1 MIVTY
6 EIKNGVGKI
15 KEDCKA
21 FVLGAVDGLTLKVE
35 GANIPQCFVYL
46 ENGDKQVKFSVT
58 NLDEITVP
66 SELLVAGE
74 IKFTIAQFTRTKVKT
89 INCEPITLISE
100 DEGLSGSS
108 AFDSLKARVE
118 TLEAQVNSLL
128 PLLNEMNELH
138 QALEQ

>member
-6 EIKNGVGKI
+6 EIKNGVGEI
-15 KEDCKA
+15 KQDCKA

-35 GANIPQCFVYL
+35 GATIPQCFVYL
-46 ENGDKQVKFSVT
+46 ENGDKQVKFSVA

-89 INCEPITLISE
+89 INCEPITLVSE

-128 PLLNEMNELH
+128 PLLKEMNELH

>member
-1 MIVTY
+1 MLVTY
-6 EIKNGVGKI
+6 EVKNGFGKI

-21 FVLGAVDGLTLKVE
+21 FVLGALDGLTLKVE
-35 GANIPQCFVYL
+35 GASIPQCFVYL
-46 ENGDKQVKFSVT
+46 ENGDKQVKFSIT
-58 NLDEITVP
+58 NLNEIEVP

-108 AFDSLKARVE
+108 AFDDLKARVE
-118 TLEAQVNSLL
+118 TLESQVASLL
-128 PLLNEMNELH
+128 PLLQEMSELH
-138 QALEQ
+138 EALEQ

>member
-6 EIKNGVGKI
+6 EIKNGVGEI

-35 GANIPQCFVYL
+35 GATIPQCFVYL
-46 ENGDKQVKFSVT
+46 ENGDKKVKFSIT

-66 SELLVAGE
+66 GELLVPGE

-89 INCEPITLISE
+89 INCEPITLVSE

>member
-6 EIKNGVGKI
+6 EIKNGVGEI

-35 GANIPQCFVYL
+35 GATIPQCFVYL

-89 INCEPITLISE
+89 INCEPITLVSE

>member
-1 MIVTY
+1 MIVKY
-6 EIKNGVGKI
+6 EVKNGVGEI

-35 GANIPQCFVYL
+35 GAVIPQCFVYL

-89 INCEPITLISE
+89 INCEPITLVSE

-128 PLLNEMNELH
+128 PLLKEMNELH

>member
-6 EIKNGVGKI
+6 EIKNGVGEI

-35 GANIPQCFVYL
+35 GATIPQCFVYL

-89 INCEPITLISE
+89 INCEPITLVSE

-128 PLLNEMNELH
+128 PLLKEMNELH

>member
-6 EIKNGVGKI
+6 EIKNGVGEI

-21 FVLGAVDGLTLKVE
+21 FILGAVDGLTLKVE
-35 GANIPQCFVYL
+35 GATIPQCFVYL

-89 INCEPITLISE
+89 INCEPITLVSE

-128 PLLNEMNELH
+128 PLLKEMNELH